1 MLLKNISKE
10 FNNLFVLKNVN
21 IELKGGLNF
30 ILGPSGSGKST
41 LLKII
46 SGIDR
51 EYSGQVIYKGK
62 NIKDLNKDELNS
74 YCYNSVGFIW
84 QNFQLIDH
92 LSVEDNVRIVL
103 DLSNMADSEKDEKVK
118 RVLDRLGIR
127 GLANKNVSKLSG
139 GQKQRVA
146 IARALV
152 KDPEIIIADEPTG
165 ALDKKSS
172 NLIMGELRR
181 IAKERTVIV
190 VTHDKSLVD
199 KDSNCFLLKDGKV
212 SEISV
217 AENKN
222 TTSTKCK
229 MIKPSLSLKNAFTLA
244 LKNMKGLS
252 IKCIL
257 TALILV
263 MSSYFLLLNFNGTVV
278 NEQQEILS
286 NLILEK
292 GDKLRDINIYASVIS
307 AGGTDKSSSK
317 PNVNIEQNPSKV
329 IEKYMNDPRVEF
341 LMTLATIDDME
352 VTIDGVINNH
362 KVESSS
368 NGTYI
373 NKVLSGKI
381 PSNEGREVAVTNA
394 FLEKANLKA
403 EDVIG
408 KTLSVKGYSYDWSTG
423 EPIKR
428 PVKADELTIVG
439 VVDSTVKYKDSS
451 GKIFELELEDSFVYG
466 LDVAKKIKE
475 QVNGSISDLSFTMR
489 VKDIE
494 DIMPIVNELSKE
506 GITAMG
512 EFESVKDILS
522 INNTTKEQSNS
533 ITIIIA
539 LMAVIA
545 TLVVTVI
552 NGYLRKS
559 EKAILKINGYS
570 NRSLL
575 NLNIMEYLLIGILS
589 IGIFVLGTPLINSV
603 SQKIFSMSLSGIK
616 SIVIG
621 IAIIFIQALLMALI
635 SSVISSNIKVSNNV
649 STGDK

>member
-1 MLLKNISKE
+1 M
-10 FNNLFVLKNVN
+10 
-21 IELKGGLNF
+21 
-30 ILGPSGSGKST
+30 
-41 LLKII
+41 
-46 SGIDR
+46 
-51 EYSGQVIYKGK
+51 
-62 NIKDLNKDELNS
+62 
-74 YCYNSVGFIW
+74 
-84 QNFQLIDH
+84 
-92 LSVEDNVRIVL
+92 
-103 DLSNMADSEKDEKVK
+103 
-118 RVLDRLGIR
+118 
-127 GLANKNVSKLSG
+127 
-139 GQKQRVA
+139 
-146 IARALV
+146 
-152 KDPEIIIADEPTG
+152 
-165 ALDKKSS
+165 
-172 NLIMGELRR
+172 
-181 IAKERTVIV
+181 
-190 VTHDKSLVD
+190 
-199 KDSNCFLLKDGKV
+199 
-212 SEISV
+212 
-217 AENKN
+217 
-222 TTSTKCK
+222 
-229 MIKPSLSLKNAFTLA
+229 
-244 LKNMKGLS
+244 
-252 IKCIL
+252 
-257 TALILV
+257 
-263 MSSYFLLLNFNGTVV
+263 
-278 NEQQEILS
+278 
-286 NLILEK
+286 
-292 GDKLRDINIYASVIS
+292 
-307 AGGTDKSSSK
+307 
-317 PNVNIEQNPSKV
+317 
-329 IEKYMNDPRVEF
+329 
-341 LMTLATIDDME
+341 
-352 VTIDGVINNH
+352 
-362 KVESSS
+362 
-368 NGTYI
+368 
-373 NKVLSGKI
+373 
-381 PSNEGREVAVTNA
+381 
-394 FLEKANLKA
+394 
-403 EDVIG
+403 
-408 KTLSVKGYSYDWSTG
+408 
-423 EPIKR
+423 
-428 PVKADELTIVG
+428 
-439 VVDSTVKYKDSS
+439 KYKDSS